1 MTRIRIIRTIRRMA
15 CTMAGLAG
23 ALLALTVTA
32 SAAFAYDLP
41 PSGGGGNTT
50 PAARPTLPPGWNKHP
65 PLSALH
71 AGAHTAVV
79 GGMPGWQITLIAIA
93 SAVLA
98 AVLAVAVDRILTA
111 RRRVSAR
118 AT

>member
-15 CTMAGLAG
+15 CAMAGLAG
-23 ALLALTVTA
+23 ALLALSVTA
-32 SAAFAYDLP
+32 SAAFAYRLP
-41 PSGGGGNTT
+41 PSGGGGATI
-50 PAARPTLPPGWNKHP
+50 PATRLPPGWSKHP
-65 PLSALH
+65 PASALH
-71 AGAHTAVV
+71 VGAHTAVI

-98 AVLAVAVDRILTA
+98 AALAVTVDRILAA
-111 RRRVSAR
+111 RRRVSAT